1 MRQFSSVLTA
11 LMVTLLLWNNC
22 ARCTTAPAAPP
33 AHDCCKKPS
42 KQNCDLNAAD
52 LTKSTTAATQHSE
65 EPLADMG
72 SVATVAQVAAP
83 VPFVTA
89 VEAVVSPPDTC
100 LLNSVFRL

>member
-1 MRQFSSVLTA
+1 MRQFSSVVMA
-11 LMVTLLLWNNC
+11 LMVALLLWNNC
-22 ARCTTAPAAPP
+22 ARCTTAPTAPS

-52 LTKSTTAATQHSE
+52 LTKSTTAAAQHSE

-72 SVATVAQVAAP
+72 VVVTVAQAAAP
-83 VPFVTA
+83 VVYVASAEP
-89 VEAVVSPPDTC
+89 VVSPPDAC